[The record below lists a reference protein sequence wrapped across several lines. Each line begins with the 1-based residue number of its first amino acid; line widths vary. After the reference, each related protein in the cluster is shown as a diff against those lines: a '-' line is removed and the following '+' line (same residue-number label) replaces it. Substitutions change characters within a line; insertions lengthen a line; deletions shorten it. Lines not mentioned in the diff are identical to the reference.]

1 MIDKD
6 KETITTR
13 WLEELIGETLWLWPN
28 DSMRKEA
35 ILLAVDEYG
44 FHFKMTVNPK
54 AYGGTFGCMS
64 SYKKGQIV
72 FVSRANKLSWI
83 QLTRDGIYYTNGVIE

>member
-1 MIDKD
+1 MIDTD
-6 KETITTR
+6 KETR

-44 FHFKMTVNPK
+44 FHFKMTVNPS
-54 AYGGTFGCMS
+54 AQRGTFGCQS
-64 SYKKGQIV
+64 AYKAGQTI

-83 QLTRDGIYYTNGVIE
+83 QLTRDGIYYTNGVME